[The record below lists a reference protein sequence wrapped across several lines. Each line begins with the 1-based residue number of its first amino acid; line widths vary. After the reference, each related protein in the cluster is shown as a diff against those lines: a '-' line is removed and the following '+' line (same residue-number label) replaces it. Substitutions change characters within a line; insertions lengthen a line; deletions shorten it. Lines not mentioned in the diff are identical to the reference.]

1 MMSENNTEKIKQLI
15 AKLSDEDSQVRSAAR
30 EELVEIGGPE
40 VTNALMLELLDTR
53 PYVRWEAAKGL
64 VPLRDAS
71 TAASLLHAMD
81 DEDADVRWVA
91 GEGLVVLGT
100 TGLMTVLSGLIRNA
114 RSIQFCQ
121 AAHHVLNE
129 FKKYGNA
136 DLLAPVINAL
146 EHSEPAVT
154 VPPVAFQA
162 LKHLKP

>member
-1 MMSENNTEKIKQLI
+1 MTENNTETIRQLI
-15 AKLSDEDSQVRSAAR
+15 GNLANEDAQVRSTAR
-30 EELVEIGGPE
+30 EELVQIGGPE
-40 VTNALMLELLDTR
+40 VTQALMLELIDTR
-53 PYVRWEAAKGL
+53 THVRWEAAKGL

-71 TAASLLHAMD
+71 AAASLLIAMD

-91 GEGLVVLGT
+91 GEGLVALGN
-100 TGLMTVLSGLIRNA
+100 TGLMTILSGLIRNA

-136 DLLAPVINAL
+136 ELIAPVLNAL

-154 VPPVAFQA
+154 VPPLAYAA
-162 LKHLKP
+162 LRKLKP